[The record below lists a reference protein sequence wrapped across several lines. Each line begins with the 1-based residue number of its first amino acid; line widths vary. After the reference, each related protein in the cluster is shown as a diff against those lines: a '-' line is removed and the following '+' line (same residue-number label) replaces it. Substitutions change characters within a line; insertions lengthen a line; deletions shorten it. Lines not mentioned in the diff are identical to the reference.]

1 MKNHKKVNGKLLQT
15 NKKFSHLKQAQ
26 KEFIMQELYLQC
38 KEYTIENGTFPY
50 KAGLFTVLDKVYQCI
65 EQREIWIP
73 YEEVYQHFQ
82 SKITKFQNRLMK
94 EGMLFYK
101 DGKLKLFRKVIVFMT
116 MSLDGSIIDP
126 DGKDPETEKERYKEI
141 ADTFLNNAE
150 DEKIQEGT
158 QRFATRKDWID
169 TLRKENGKHIV
180 VSGSAEFVTS
190 FLLEDVADEYILTI
204 KPILLHGQRED
215 LKWNNRLNLKLLSV
229 KKEGENAVLH
239 YQRIR

>member
-15 NKKFSHLKQAQ
+15 NKKFSHLKQTQ

-38 KEYTIENGTFPY
+38 KEYTVENGTFPHNE
-50 KAGLFTVLDKVYQCI
+50 GLFTVLDKVYQQI

-73 YEEVYQHFQ
+73 YEEVYKHFQ
-82 SKITKFQNRLMK
+82 SKITKFKNRMMK
-94 EGMLFYK
+94 EGMLAYK
-101 DGKLKLFRKVIVFMT
+101 DGKLKLFRKVIVLVT
-116 MSLDGSIIDP
+116 MSLDGIMIDP
-126 DGKDPETEKERYKEI
+126 DGKDLETEKERYKEI

-180 VSGSAEFVTS
+180 IRGSAEFVTS

-204 KPILLHGQRED
+204 KPILLQGQREY

-229 KKEGENAVLH
+229 KKEGEDAVLH

>member
-15 NKKFSHLKQAQ
+15 NKKFSHLKQTQ

-38 KEYTIENGTFPY
+38 KKYTVENGTFPH
-50 KAGLFTVLDKVYQCI
+50 KDGLFTVLDKVYQQI

-82 SKITKFQNRLMK
+82 SRITKFKNRLMK
-94 EGMLFYK
+94 EGILAYK
-101 DGKLKLFRKVIVFMT
+101 DGKLKLFRKVIVLMT
-116 MSLDGSIIDP
+116 MSLDGIMIDQ
-126 DGKDPETEKERYKEI
+126 DRKDLETEKEQYQEI
-141 ADTFLNNAE
+141 TDTFFTDDR

-158 QRFATRKDWID
+158 PKFATRKDWID

-180 VSGSAEFVTS
+180 ISGSAEFITS

-204 KPILLHGQRED
+204 KPILLHGQRKA
-215 LKWNNRLNLKLLSV
+215 LNWNDRLNLKLLSV
-229 KKEGENAVLH
+229 KKEGEDAVLH